1 MTKPYNQ
8 LAVLYEQA
16 AGTGF
21 LKSGKDTDCYKQIGK
36 LLGQYDVNKDF
47 CEKIKNSEGL
57 RYMLCSNLHDAR
69 IVEYKLA
76 DGNLE
81 FIINCGD
88 CMGKPYQDGFMLT
101 KISVK
106 YKGVKNYI
114 SLEEGS
120 HIKDFNYVT
129 HEISYD
135 EGGGFIVVKV
145 RLVKQKRNQIAYR
158 DIVIHCDDIVLAG
171 LSHEL

>member
-8 LAVLYEQA
+8 IASLYE
-16 AGTGF
+16 
-21 LKSGKDTDCYKQIGK
+21 KIESGGDITECYKLVGELTEKCK
-36 LLGQYDVNKDF
+36 LNKDF

-69 IVEYKLA
+69 IDEFKLA

-81 FIINCGD
+81 LIINCGD
-88 CMGKPYQDGFMLT
+88 CMGKPCQDGIMLT
-101 KISVK
+101 KISVT
-106 YKGVKNYI
+106 YIGVQNYI
-114 SLEEGS
+114 SLEEGA
-120 HIKDFNYVT
+120 HIKDFNYVS
-129 HEISYD
+129 HDISYD
-135 EGGGFIVVKV
+135 ERGGFIVAKV
-145 RLVKQKRNQIAYR
+145 RLVKQKGNQIAYR